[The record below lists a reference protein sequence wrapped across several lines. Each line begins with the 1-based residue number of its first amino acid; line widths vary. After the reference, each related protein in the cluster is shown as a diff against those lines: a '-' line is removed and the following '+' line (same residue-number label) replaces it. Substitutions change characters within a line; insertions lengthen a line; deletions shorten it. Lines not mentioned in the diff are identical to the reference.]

1 MHRLVSTVFK
11 TLILSLL
18 FMFLLDTA
26 LLAVEIISIHSKV
39 SNIAGTMQMELSR
52 NNYMPE
58 SIGDTFKTYL
68 ESIAESSTVMN
79 NDKSNVFI
87 NLDDLDSGKAG
98 EYVDTKELIIR
109 MTLHPTFVYYN
120 PDRSNGKGW
129 LVDNPITY
137 TLSYEYQ
144 VPCLRYLK

>member
-18 FMFLLDTA
+18 FMFLLDTS

-39 SNIAGTMQMELSR
+39 SNIAGTMQTELAR
-52 NNYMPE
+52 NNYMPDALAETFTDFLTDIARTSSIMEE
-58 SIGDTFKTYL
+58 SDVKTNFATL
-68 ESIAESSTVMN
+68 TADN
-79 NDKSNVFI
+79 
-87 NLDDLDSGKAG
+87 AG
-98 EYVDTKELIIR
+98 EYGDVKELKVE

-129 LVDNPITY
+129 LVDNPISY
-137 TLSYEYQ
+137 TLTYEYQ

>member
-11 TLILSLL
+11 ILMMSLL

-39 SNIAGTMQMELSR
+39 SNITGTMQTELAR
-52 NNYMPE
+52 NNYMPDE
-58 SIGDTFKTYL
+58 IANTFTGFLVEIADNSSIMTTGGVYTNFSQLTASD
-68 ESIAESSTVMN
+68 
-79 NDKSNVFI
+79 
-87 NLDDLDSGKAG
+87 AG
-98 EYVDTKELIIR
+98 EYGDVKDLKVE
-109 MTLHPTFVYYN
+109 MTLNPTFVYYN

-129 LVDNPITY
+129 LVDNPISY
-137 TLSYEYQ
+137 TLKYHYK